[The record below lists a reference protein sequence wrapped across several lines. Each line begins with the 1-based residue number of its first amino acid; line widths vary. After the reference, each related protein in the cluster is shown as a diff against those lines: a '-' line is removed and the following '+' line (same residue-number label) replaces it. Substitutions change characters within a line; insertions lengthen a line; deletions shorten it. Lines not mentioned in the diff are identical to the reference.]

1 MNVHYRVELSNEERA
16 VLEELVYRGS
26 PRVRKVKRA
35 LILLAADRG
44 DGQAEIGQS
53 LGVGTATV
61 FRTKRDFVEQ
71 GLQRA
76 LEEAPRKGGKRKLS
90 DKEELLL
97 VATACSDPPQG
108 RARWTI
114 ELLAD
119 EMVRLTCHE
128 HIGDETI
135 RRRLHDKQL
144 KPWQHKMWCIPK
156 VDGDFVAR
164 MEDVVE
170 LYTQPKDPDYPV
182 VCFDESPTQLIGETR
197 IPIPPAPGILGRID
211 HEYRRNGTA
220 NLFVLVDA
228 HASWRHVKVTDRRT
242 NGDFAHCMKEL
253 VDVHY
258 PNAHKIRVVLDNLS
272 THSVGALYDTF
283 PAPEARRLAQRLEF
297 HYTPKHASWLNLV
310 EIEIGVLRKQ
320 CLDRRIADRALL
332 EREIAAWEQQRNDSG
347 ARIHWLFDLDRA
359 RQKLAKSYPKPAAAQ
374 PELSIVGAAA

>member
-1 MNVHYRVELSNEERA
+1 MNVHYRVELGNEERA

-44 DGQAEIGQS
+44 DSQQEIAQS
-53 LGVGTATV
+53 LDVGTATV

-71 GLQRA
+71 GLQQA
-76 LEEAPRKGGKRKLS
+76 LEEAPRQGGQRKLS

-97 VATACSDPPQG
+97 VATACSDPAEG

-135 RRRLHDKQL
+135 RRRLHDKEI

-170 LYTQPKDPDYPV
+170 LYTQAADPDYPV

-197 IPIPPAPGILGRID
+197 IPIPAAPGILGRID

-220 NLFVLVDA
+220 NLFVFVDA
-228 HASWRHVKVTDRRT
+228 HYSWRHVKVTDRRT
-242 NGDFAHCMKEL
+242 NEDFAHCMKDL
-253 VDVHY
+253 VDMHF
-258 PNAHKIRVVLDNLS
+258 PNAKKIRVVLDNLS
-272 THSVGALYDTF
+272 THSVGALYDAF

-320 CLDRRIADRALL
+320 CLDRRIPDRAML
-332 EREIAAWEQQRNDSG
+332 EREIEAWEQQRNDSG

-374 PELSIVGAAA
+374 PELSIVQAAA